1 MEENFYTAAA
11 ALNGAGVLDVKAM
24 ETIYRLE
31 CSGEHFY
38 NMLAERIGNEEA
50 AELLRRN
57 GREELAHARR
67 IAKAIS
73 IRLGHEWE
81 PSPEVSTLLP
91 IPMPDEISVEM
102 FRGIVQG
109 EMSGDAG
116 YQAWADQ
123 ETDPEVEKLLRLNG
137 REETIHA
144 GRVNQVLEI
153 LSR

>member
-1 MEENFYTAAA
+1 
-11 ALNGAGVLDVKAM
+11 
-24 ETIYRLE
+24 
-31 CSGEHFY
+31 
-38 NMLAERIGNEEA
+38 MLADRIGNEEA

-81 PSPEVSTLLP
+81 PSAEIATLLP
-91 IPMPDEISVEM
+91 IPMPDEISIEM

>member
-1 MEENFYTAAA
+1 MIQGENNGRELLYRAAA

-38 NMLAERIGNEEA
+38 NMLADRIGNEEA

-81 PSPEVSTLLP
+81 PSAEIATLLP
-91 IPMPDEISVEM
+91 IPMPDEISIEM
-102 FRGIVQG
+102 FQGIVK
-109 EMSGDAG
+109 
-116 YQAWADQ
+116 
-123 ETDPEVEKLLRLNG
+123 VK
-137 REETIHA
+137 
-144 GRVNQVLEI
+144 
-153 LSR
+153 